1 MNNFKSIMFTVG
13 YVVMLV
19 GVACRVFEDDPD
31 SVSYCR
37 YIVVAG
43 VALTTVFRLLSL
55 PKSDD
60 RRVRH
65 LNMQQL
71 FCACFQCLGAFM
83 VWKGY
88 SSWVLPFLI
97 SALADIAL
105 SYAYGRLEK

>member
-1 MNNFKSIMFTVG
+1 MNNFKSIMFAVG

-19 GVACRVFEDDPD
+19 GVACRVFDVP
-31 SVSYCR
+31 YCH

-43 VALTTVFRLLSL
+43 VALTTVSRLLSL
-55 PKSDD
+55 PKSDS

-65 LNMQQL
+65 LNVQQL

-88 SSWVLPFLI
+88 TSWVLPFLI
-97 SALADIAL
+97 SSLADLAL

>member
-1 MNNFKSIMFTVG
+1 MNNFKSIMFAVG
-13 YVVMLV
+13 YAVMLV
-19 GVACRVFEDDPD
+19 GVACRVFD
-31 SVSYCR
+31 VSYCQ

-65 LNMQQL
+65 LNVQQL

-88 SSWVLPFLI
+88 TSWVLPFLI
-97 SALADIAL
+97 SALADLAL

>member
-1 MNNFKSIMFTVG
+1 MNNFKSIMFAVG

-19 GVACRVFEDDPD
+19 GVACRVFDVP
-31 SVSYCR
+31 YCH

-88 SSWVLPFLI
+88 TSWVLPFLI
-97 SALADIAL
+97 SALADLAL